1 MREFLSLNSVAF
13 EDRNIAKE
21 PRWRKDLVELTG
33 EVVVP
38 VLVVGGKQVVGLDE
52 DQMASA
58 IGLEHFKSD
67 PNRDGLA
74 APPELAALPDVAEG
88 ATEEQLTHFVR
99 RLQREM
105 EFNAA
110 KDGAPYRD
118 GQHDGMRFARDAIL
132 RILTGQYEPE
142 QMVIERPIGPPPAGE
157 GQGGGAQS

>member
-1 MREFLSLNSVAF
+1 VREFLSLNSVPF

-52 DQMASA
+52 DQMAQA

-74 APPELAALPDVAEG
+74 APPELAALPHLPADTTDA
-88 ATEEQLTHFVR
+88 QLAHFVR

-110 KDGAPYRD
+110 KDSAPYRD

-132 RILTGQYEPE
+132 RILNGTYEPE
-142 QMVIERPIGPPPAGE
+142 EMVIERN
-157 GQGGGAQS
+157 QDSQR

>member
-1 MREFLSLNSVAF
+1 VREFLSLNSVPF

-38 VLVVGGKQVVGLDE
+38 VLVVGGKRVVGLDE
-52 DQMASA
+52 EQMANA

-74 APPELAALPDVAEG
+74 APPELTSLRDAPEG
-88 ATEEQLTHFVR
+88 TTEEQLVHFVR

-132 RILTGQYEPE
+132 RILNGTYEPE
-142 QMVIERPIGPPPAGE
+142 EMVIERD
-157 GQGGGAQS
+157 GAQP

>member
-1 MREFLSLNSVAF
+1 VREFLSQNSVAF

-21 PRWRKDLVELTG
+21 PRWRKDLVDLTG

-52 DQMASA
+52 ARMAEA
-58 IGLEHFKSD
+58 IGLDGFESN

-74 APPELAALPDVAEG
+74 APPELTSLADAPADSVEG
-88 ATEEQLTHFVR
+88 RLTHFVR

-110 KDGAPYRD
+110 KDDAAYRD

-132 RILTGQYEPE
+132 RILNGSYEPE
-142 QMVIERPIGPPPAGE
+142 EMVIERQGRSQPGE
-157 GQGGGAQS
+157 TGS